1 MEQYVKINRK
11 RILFVNDDADTI
23 AIIKT
28 GLTRYGFEVA
38 TFEDPRA
45 ALRNFNAGKY
55 DLLLLD
61 VLMKGIDG
69 FKLYDEM
76 RKIDGNIRICFMT
89 ASNTTYEEYKGLY
102 PGIQTECF
110 IQKPITIKELANL
123 LGSIL
128 SK

>member
-1 MEQYVKINRK
+1 
-11 RILFVNDDADTI
+11 LFVNDDADTT

-28 GLTRYGFEVA
+28 GLTHYGFEVEA
-38 TFEDPRA
+38 FEDPIA
-45 ALRNFNAGKY
+45 ALEDFNAGTY

-76 RKIDGNIRICFMT
+76 RKIDGNVRICFMT
-89 ASNTTYEEYKGLY
+89 ASNTSYEEYKKLY
-102 PGIQTECF
+102 PEIQHECF
-110 IQKPITIKELANL
+110 IQKPITIKQLVNI

-128 SK
+128 SN